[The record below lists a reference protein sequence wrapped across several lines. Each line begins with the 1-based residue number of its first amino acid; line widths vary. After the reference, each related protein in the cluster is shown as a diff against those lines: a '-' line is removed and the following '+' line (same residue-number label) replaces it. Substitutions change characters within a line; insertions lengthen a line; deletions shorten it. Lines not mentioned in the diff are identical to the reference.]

1 MSKKGNTVVTSKK
14 TKETALKIREFHR
27 FYLPKFDLLNKNYLE
42 SEYSTLEARILFEIV
57 ENKECF
63 ARLIAKKL
71 EINKGYLSRILK
83 NFEKNGLIERKVNK
97 DDARLSEIKPT
108 LKCEKIVC
116 KLIEKSNQKTLSV
129 LSNLNDNDCEKIIRA
144 INTIIEVL
152 SERNIK

>member
-1 MSKKGNTVVTSKK
+1 MSKKGNIVVTSKK

-42 SEYSTLEARILFEIV
+42 SAYSMLEARILFEIV

-63 ARLIAKKL
+63 AHLIAKKL
-71 EINKGYLSRILK
+71 GIDKGYLSRILK

-108 LKCEKIVC
+108 SKCEKIVC
-116 KLIEKSNQKTLSV
+116 ELIEKTNQKTLSV
-129 LSNLNDNDCEKIIRA
+129 LSNLNDKDCEKIIQA